1 MAMLVWPT
9 MSILGLLSDQLGL
22 THMRGEEM
30 KMIAKAK
37 QSNAEKNKNQN

>member
-30 KMIAKAK
+30 VSDVLK
-37 QSNAEKNKNQN
+37 S